1 MKYNNFLFFIVLFFT
16 FNLNS
21 QNNPINVYVTGN
33 IFNLTN
39 KRIEIARDMGNNV
52 HAAVLTTEVDN
63 KGNFTLKGELPNPDF
78 YLFKLAD
85 GQFIHLVFQGDDTLK
100 VYGDGSNF
108 YHFSNILGSEPSTN
122 MNEFL
127 RYNQQF
133 TAKLDSARNYLK
145 AHPTEQQA
153 VNTKFKPIFEEFTG
167 VRQNFIANN
176 PNSPAL
182 MASIYTFNVEQDF
195 VLYEST
201 VKQLYQSF
209 EQSPTVQRV
218 YKEYEQNKAIIE
230 QGKPF
235 QPGSAAPDFELP
247 NPEGKMMK
255 LSDYKGKVVLLDFW
269 ASWCGPCR
277 KENPHVVHM
286 YEKYNKDGFEVFS
299 VSLDKDR
306 EKWLAAIEMD
316 NLIWKGHVSDLQFWQ
331 SAAAKLYQVSSIPHT
346 VLIDREGNIIG
357 TKLRGFQLEQ
367 TLQSIFGH

>member
-1 MKYNNFLFFIVLFFT
+1 MKYYNFLFFIVLFFV

-21 QNNPINVYVTGN
+21 QNNPINVFVTGN
-33 IFNLTN
+33 IFNLNN

-153 VNTKFKPIFEEFTG
+153 VNAQFKPVFDEFTG
-167 VRQNFIANN
+167 TRQNFIANN
-176 PNSPAL
+176 PKSPAL
-182 MASIYTFNVEQDF
+182 MATIYTFNIEQDF

-209 EQSPTVQRV
+209 GQSPTVQRV
-218 YKEYEQNKAIIE
+218 YKEYEQNKAKIE
-230 QGKPF
+230 KGKPF

-277 KENPHVVHM
+277 KENPHVVHL
-286 YEKYNKDGFEVFS
+286 YEKYNKEGFEVFS

-316 NLIWKGHVSDLQFWQ
+316 NLIWKGHVSDLKFWQ
-331 SAAAKLYQVSSIPHT
+331 SAAAQLYQVNSIPHT
-346 VLIDREGNIIG
+346 VLIDRDGNIIG
-357 TKLRGFQLEQ
+357 SKLRGFQLEQ